1 MPQDAQTPTQPEW
14 AALFYLCG
22 HYNRPG
28 EKDAFVAALQELT
41 ETGASPAM
49 SVAAYLD
56 LESGA
61 QRIALRHGEHSEPE
75 FLGTV
80 NSGDPVTLEQF
91 LLWAFDA
98 CPARR
103 YVLVM
108 AGLGIMDSDSVVGRP
123 PFDAARLFA
132 ICDDRATNDAIEL
145 HELSAALKAAFP
157 ADGSRRLVL
166 LACDMYAMQF
176 MEVSYELRG
185 VIDLMLGIQPDDRE
199 DAA

>member
-1 MPQDAQTPTQPEW
+1 MTRSSPPSTKFTRSAE
-14 AALFYLCG
+14 A
-22 HYNRPG
+22 RPCRRPCIS
-28 EKDAFVAALQELT
+28 T
-41 ETGASPAM
+41 SSPARNA
-49 SVAAYLD
+49 SRCA
-56 LESGA
+56 
-61 QRIALRHGEHSEPE
+61 HGEQAESES
-75 FLGTV
+75 LGAV
-80 NSGDPVTLEQF
+80 NSGDPETLEQF

-157 ADGSRRLVL
+157 ADGTRRLVM

-185 VIDLMLGIQPDDRE
+185 RARSHRWHSAG
-199 DAA
+199 